1 MYQLSGIISKLLDSK
16 ELETLQNAHK
26 GSIEGIYIN
35 QDINILR
42 EYENAPDSAEMLSL
56 LKSHEITLLL
66 LENVLKYCVWDF

>member
-1 MYQLSGIISKLLDSK
+1 MYKLSGIISKILDSE

-26 GSIEGIYIN
+26 GEIESIYIL

-42 EYENAPDSAEMLSL
+42 EYENAPDSLEMLKL
-56 LKSHEITLLL
+56 LKSHDMLVML